1 MCKDP
6 ITGKRVRK
14 WVRGDTQ
21 KEVQEKLQALRQ
33 MRLDGTT
40 VASSGFTVADLMRRW
55 LRKKEQQVR
64 PNTLASY
71 RQKMDRHIIP
81 HLGEIKLLD
90 LHPLQI
96 ETMLDRLV
104 ALGHSGRQRQYVFS
118 LLKQAL
124 KQAVK
129 WRLIN
134 YNACDA
140 VDTPTPNPPTRNT
153 LTADQVR
160 QYLAAIEGERNAALY
175 ILLTQT
181 GLRISEALGLQWDC
195 VDLRNGFIT
204 IRRSLVDA
212 DGEYYLQDAT
222 KTKSSCRR
230 IKLSAL
236 AENAL
241 DDHGALMQSE
251 GHKNAPW
258 VFCSLDAGHLVRRTV
273 LRDHKRILKSAG
285 LPEITLH
292 ELRHTVGTL
301 LAEWGHHPKT
311 IADLLGHST
320 TQVTNDFY
328 THTSEGIHARA
339 VEQLAEVIS
348 NKNESCGS
356 NLDQAGGVHRQASQ
370 ESESHK
376 TGAGSEL

>member
-1 MCKDP
+1 MP
-6 ITGKRVRK
+6 VT
-14 WVRGDTQ
+14 
-21 KEVQEKLQALRQ
+21 
-33 MRLDGTT
+33 
-40 VASSGFTVADLMRRW
+40 
-55 LRKKEQQVR
+55 
-64 PNTLASY
+64 
-71 RQKMDRHIIP
+71 
-81 HLGEIKLLD
+81 
-90 LHPLQI
+90 
-96 ETMLDRLV
+96 
-104 ALGHSGRQRQYVFS
+104 
-118 LLKQAL
+118 
-124 KQAVK
+124 
-129 WRLIN
+129 RLIL
-134 YNACDA
+134 
-140 VDTPTPNPPTRNT
+140 PHRTRQHGILSLRTRCGN
-153 LTADQVR
+153 
-160 QYLAAIEGERNAALY
+160 YLAAIEGERNAALY

-320 TQVTNDFY
+320 TQVTNRFL
-328 THTSEGIHARA
+328 HAHVGRNPRPCCGT
-339 VEQLAEVIS
+339 IG
-348 NKNESCGS
+348 GS
-356 NLDQAGGVHRQASQ
+356 NQQQKRILWI
-370 ESESHK
+370 
-376 TGAGSEL
+376 